1 MSAVD
6 NNFGKQTYLYEIY
19 FIYFH
24 EIDHCETC
32 LHQIYLRQPPSIK
45 LIPIIYPY

>member
-1 MSAVD
+1 MSAVAITLV
-6 NNFGKQTYLYEIY
+6 KQTYLYEIY

-32 LHQIYLRQPPSIK
+32 LHQIYLGQPPSIK